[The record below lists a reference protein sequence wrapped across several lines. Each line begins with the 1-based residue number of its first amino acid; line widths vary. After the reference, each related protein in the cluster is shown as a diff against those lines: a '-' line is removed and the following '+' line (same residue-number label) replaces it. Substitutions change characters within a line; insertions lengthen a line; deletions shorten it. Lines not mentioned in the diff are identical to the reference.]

1 MISLVDD
8 DVLEEREELQL
19 SLLTGEEFVELNPD
33 MAVVLVMDTDGEI

>member
-19 SLLTGEEFVELNPD
+19 SLLTGEEFVELNPV
-33 MAVVLVMDTDGEI
+33 MAVVSVMDTDGEI